1 MATFSFGTAPGA
13 PGTYINESVGNVASA
28 GIATFN
34 TVYMLVETEESVST
48 TVFPFNKPVAV
59 TSLTDYRALVGGIVP
74 SSRIPLLSYN
84 CVNTFFQ
91 NGQIGD
97 LRVVRV
103 GTPNQIVEIEIISS
117 GTKINNSGLPSN
129 LEAGDT
135 VYAQLILNGLKL
147 VAGNG
152 STGYTASGE
161 WLGVPVVIP
170 VDYIAGDAVNNR
182 KIAKAISTAIA
193 EAIESNPSVRSSVYV
208 RDYGLVNDVNPT
220 SNSENGFISIAA
232 ATYDGTV
239 SVVTQQNPVGVASM
253 LMNNCYDVE
262 NIVGLE
268 SNLNRVPQDY
278 IQCINTAFD
287 GQINQGYL
295 ITPTAYAQF
304 DADGRAAVGAA
315 AAAHCQDND
324 FKWMPLADPGPF
336 LVTDVNKYG
345 DFTPHLP
352 AEDLITGFKYLVDN
366 AIYEWTG
373 VDVTYDKLK
382 FQAIISG
389 SNPKVAVQQSVE
401 PVSVDEKVGAI
412 DPASYTIASL
422 PSQAEDGK
430 FLISSS
436 SVWPADLQ
444 ILEVTLSDA
453 GTDFDDLLPLGE
465 SSAKVYIVAPPLN
478 SGLFGPYPSNG
489 TIQIAYIATSATA
502 ASSVYNEVVAAGGSG
517 NMVGA
522 PEDAFTVAA
531 PSGSTAQ
538 ITYDSPAWDL
548 LDQITINGQS
558 SNLIQNITGASQWV
572 NTTHLPGTLQDSTR
586 DYRLGFVSRTF
597 YNPSAAISSYTLS
610 GVNYCRFSC
619 ESHGLR
625 NGQQV
630 FFTQPI
636 IRNSTVLFKATSIN
650 GTNPY
655 FVKVINNDSFLLAS
669 SSSNY
674 LAANY
679 VVYPGAITTTT
690 PSILYTKVS
699 GGELTALNLAE
710 LSTVPLVRGRKYGF
724 ASGTIFD
731 NAQSSNPLGS
741 ILTIQTGEIITLDTG
756 SLVGGSGYTNG
767 TYSDVPL
774 LSAGTGTGAKATIVV
789 ALGAVT
795 TVTLT
800 DGGHSYVS
808 GETLTVNHAPM
819 GAGSNFE
826 IDVDTTSAGSSYT
839 NGTYTAKAISGGAGS
854 GATATV
860 VVAGGEVTSVTIVSA
875 GKDFVPGNTLTIN
888 NTLIGGTGTGFS
900 FKVATVT
907 TSSDH
912 PSVSVY
918 LNNSSVV
925 LGEEQIFP
933 YGETVEAGWLP
944 SLNLQEYGSTS
955 TLVSNYICSPVVQQ
969 RFSTDA
975 YMVPTIESI
984 YGGDYDAAG
993 DSLDTVSLYTS
1004 SVGLSAGDSDTDI
1017 QNVLELLDG
1026 VYFLA
1031 TSNGFTPDGEQAVVE
1046 GDRLAVVFDGS
1057 NYNWVV
1063 VSATGVNT
1071 IKALD
1076 NGSLIGGSGYTDGT
1090 YDDIPLLSSVT
1101 GEGALATIVVAGG
1114 EVTSVTLT
1122 DGGYFYS
1129 AGEALEVNNA
1139 LLGGGTNFEIEVDSV
1154 ISGDGDMSAVAHV
1167 CYGSQVEM
1175 TLTPE
1180 QTPPSNLWRFD
1191 AITSTEII
1199 DNALRGVGFNGEPQ
1213 AEFIEAGVDN
1223 VNRLFED
1230 SQRYFNAFGFIAF
1243 YGPYILNASGQFI
1256 PPSPYV
1262 TGVAIR
1268 RYRAEGFQFPPAGVK
1283 YQLADAVSTQIAI
1296 NSAQQNL
1303 LNPDGCNAVR
1313 TLPGYPDTAVFIWGG
1328 RTRINKAVADQ
1339 RKFQFVNTRVIQ
1351 NVVYGSLR
1359 NAFDN
1364 QIFSIIDGFGV
1375 VFNQIVSIGNS
1386 VLSQLWIAGALYG
1399 ARPSDAFQ
1407 IICDNRINTSEN
1419 LENGLIYVK
1428 VFDVPVPTL
1437 ERIEV
1442 DLIRVSIGQM
1452 NKELESQGLG

>member
-13 PGTYINESVGNVASA
+13 PGTYINESVGNVATA

-34 TVYMLVETEESVST
+34 TVYMLVETEQSVSVT
-48 TVFPFNKPVAV
+48 NFPYNKPVAI
-59 TSLTDYRALVGGIVP
+59 TSLSDYRVLVGGIVP
-74 SSRIPLLSYN
+74 TSRIPLLSYN
-84 CVNTFFQ
+84 CVNSFFQ

-103 GTPNQIVEIEIISS
+103 GTPNQIVEIEIKVS
-117 GTKINNSGLPSN
+117 GTKINNSGLPST
-129 LEAGDT
+129 LEAGDI

-152 STGYTASGE
+152 STGYTSSGE
-161 WLGVPVVIP
+161 WLGVPVIIP
-170 VDYIAGDAVNNR
+170 VSYIEGDKVNNR

-208 RDYGLVNDVNPT
+208 RDYGLVNDVEPT

-232 ATYDGTV
+232 TTYDGTV
-239 SVVTQQNPVGVASM
+239 SVVTQQNPVGAISV
-253 LMNNCYDVE
+253 LMNNFYDV
-262 NIVGLE
+262 IPKVGLE
-268 SNLNRVPQDY
+268 SNLVRVPQDY

-304 DADGRAAVGAA
+304 DAEGRAAIGAA
-315 AAAHCQDND
+315 AAVHCQDNN
-324 FKWMPLADPGPF
+324 FKWMALADPGPF
-336 LVTDVNKYG
+336 LVTDINKYSG
-345 DFTPHLP
+345 YSPHLP
-352 AEDLITGFKYLVDN
+352 ADDLVTGMKYLVDN

-373 VDVTYDKLK
+373 VDVTYDKLRH
-382 FQAIISG
+382 QSIVSG
-389 SNPKVAVQQSVE
+389 SNPKVAIKQSVE
-401 PVSVDEKVGAI
+401 AVAIDEKVGAI
-412 DPASYTIASL
+412 DPKVFSIASVA
-422 PSQAEDGK
+422 SQANIGK
-430 FLISSS
+430 FPITSS
-436 SVWPADLQ
+436 SVWPVDRP

-453 GTDFDDLLPLGE
+453 GTDFNALMGSE
-465 SSAKVYIVAPPLN
+465 SAIKVYVVAPPFN
-478 SGLFGPYPSNG
+478 VGLYGPYPSNG
-489 TIQIAYIATSATA
+489 ISQVVYLAETATA
-502 ASSVYNEVVAAGGSG
+502 ASSVYNEVVAAGGTT
-517 NMVGA
+517 NMTGA
-522 PEDAFTVAA
+522 PANAITIAV
-531 PSGSTAQ
+531 PTGSTAV
-538 ITYDSPAWDL
+538 ISYETPAWDL
-548 LDQITINGQS
+548 MNQITINGQS
-558 SNLIQNITGASQWV
+558 SNLIQNVTGATQYV
-572 NTTHLPGTLQDSTR
+572 NTSHLPGTLQDSTK

-597 YNPSAAISSYTLS
+597 YNPSSSISSYSLS
-610 GVNYCRFSC
+610 GQNYCLFACS
-619 ESHGLR
+619 EHNLR

-630 FFTQPI
+630 YLTQPI
-636 IRNSTVLFKATSIN
+636 KVGSTVLFKSTSVN
-650 GTNPY
+650 GVNPY
-655 FVKVINNDSFLLAS
+655 YVKVVTNDTFLLAS

-674 LAANY
+674 LAENY
-679 VVYPGAITTTT
+679 VKYAGAVTTTT
-690 PSILYTKVS
+690 PTILYTKLS

-710 LSTVPLVRGRKYGF
+710 LSTIPLIRGRKYGF
-724 ASGTIFD
+724 ASGTIFN
-731 NAQSSNPLGS
+731 NAQSSEALGS
-741 ILTIQTGEIITLDTG
+741 ILSLDNG
-756 SLVGGSGYTNG
+756 SLDGGSGYTDG
-767 TYSDVPL
+767 TYDNVPL
-774 LSAGTGTGAKATIVV
+774 LSSGSGSGALATVV
-789 ALGAVT
+789 VDSGAVI

-800 DGGHSYVS
+800 FGGKSYVA
-808 GETLTVNHAPM
+808 GETLTATDIRL
-819 GAGSNFE
+819 GAGSNFA
-826 IDVDTTSAGSSYT
+826 IDVEA
-839 NGTYTAKAISGGAGS
+839 
-854 GATATV
+854 
-860 VVAGGEVTSVTIVSA
+860 
-875 GKDFVPGNTLTIN
+875 
-888 NTLIGGTGTGFS
+888 
-900 FKVATVT
+900 VT
-907 TSSDH
+907 TALGH
-912 PSVSVY
+912 PNVSIY
-918 LNNSSVV
+918 LNNGSVV

-933 YGETVEAGWLP
+933 YGEDPEAGWRPTLE
-944 SLNLQEYGSTS
+944 LVDYGST
-955 TLVSNYICSPVVQQ
+955 TTDLENYLCSPVVQQ
-969 RFSTDA
+969 LFSTEA
-975 YMVPTIESI
+975 YMVPAIESI

-993 DSLDTVSLYTS
+993 TTLDTVSLYTS
-1004 SVGLSAGDSDTDI
+1004 NVGLSSGDSNVDI
-1017 QNVLELLDG
+1017 QNVIDLLDG

-1031 TSNGFTPDGEQAVVE
+1031 TSNGFTPDGNQSVSN

-1063 VSATGVNT
+1063 VTAANT
-1071 IKALD
+1071 ITALS
-1076 NGSLIGGSGYTDGT
+1076 GLVGGGGYTNGT
-1090 YDDIPLLSSVT
+1090 YTNIPLLSSEAGV
-1101 GEGALATIVVAGG
+1101 GALATVVVSGNA
-1114 EVTSVTLT
+1114 VTSVTLT
-1122 DGGYFYS
+1122 DGGSLYVE
-1129 AGEALEVNNA
+1129 GETLTTDNA
-1139 LLGGGTNFEIEVDSV
+1139 LLGGGTNFSIDVDTI
-1154 ISGDGDMSAVAHV
+1154 ISGDGDITSVAHV
-1167 CYGSQVEM
+1167 CHGSQVEM

-1191 AITSTEII
+1191 AITSTEIM
-1199 DNALRGVGFNGEPQ
+1199 DAALRGVGFNGEPQ

-1230 SQRYFNAFGFIAF
+1230 SQLYFNAFGFIAY
-1243 YGPYILNASGQFI
+1243 YGPYVQNASGQFI

-1364 QIFSIIDGFGV
+1364 QIFSVIDGFGV

-1407 IICDNRINTSEN
+1407 IICDNRINLPEN

-1442 DLIRVSIGQM
+1442 DLIRVAIGQM